1 MSDIKAEAPET
12 IDPQAML
19 CFNLYAVSHA
29 FNRFYQPIL
38 DPLGITYPQY
48 LVLLA
53 LRHEDRRGV
62 GALGREL
69 MLDTNTLSPLL
80 KRMEIAGLVSRT
92 RQADDERRVLV
103 HLTEQGQETAA
114 RAAQIPDCILACLD
128 MPESE
133 LQQATDIVA
142 RLRRML
148 VDIDPPAT
156 PA

>member
-1 MSDIKAEAPET
+1 MSQNNAEPPET

-53 LRHEDRRGV
+53 LRHEDKRGV
-62 GALGREL
+62 GSLGREL

-80 KRMEIAGLVSRT
+80 KRMEIAGLVGRT

-103 HLTEQGQETAA
+103 HLTERGQEIAA
-114 RAAQIPDCILACLD
+114 RAAQIPDCILSCLD
-128 MPESE
+128 MPESD
-133 LQQATDIVA
+133 LQKATEIVA

-148 VDIDPPAT
+148 ADIDPPKT